1 MLTDMLIDYD
11 DDFESIFLSNFI
23 DDLISDRWDGLG
35 SGLSCFDGQL
45 QRYNMIFRIMYIYHI
60 SLDIYS
66 L

>member
-45 QRYNMIFRIMYIYHI
+45 LRYNMIFRIMYM
-60 SLDIYS
+60 
-66 L
+66 